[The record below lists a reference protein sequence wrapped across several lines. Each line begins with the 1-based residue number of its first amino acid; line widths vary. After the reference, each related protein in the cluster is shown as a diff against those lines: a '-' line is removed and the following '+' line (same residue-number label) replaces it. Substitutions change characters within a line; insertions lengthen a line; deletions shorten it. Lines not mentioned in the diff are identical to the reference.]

1 MSLGSILGNA
11 ASTTIN
17 ITMNLTPQGQA
28 LGLASDLLGGGQNP
42 IGALTD
48 TLMKGLFGEPDKNGI
63 SKIND
68 WDKSG
73 KTSENPLLQMLAEFM
88 DSASGAYGTPHGQAG
103 NWKDELSEN
112 DTVNKQEFD
121 AFKQGLTDAL
131 TSMLDQSLNNA
142 IMNLGMGMLGG
153 LMGGMGGMN
162 PLGGLGG
169 GNPFG
174 GIGGM
179 GGGSPFGGMGGMGGG
194 SPFGGM
200 GGMGGGSPFGG
211 MGGMN
216 PFAGGM
222 AGLGGALLGGGMGGM
237 AQTGMG
243 FGLGMGNHIGMNSLN
258 EIGTHKDGDNRHFV
272 NEEDRGTAREIGKF
286 MDQHPEIF
294 GKPEY
299 QKDGGS
305 VKGDDKSWAEAL
317 SNPDDDG
324 MTGDSM
330 NKFLDAKNIVKDV
343 MLGDTSRTSGT
354 AMAGDALLAGSNV
367 IMEGL
372 SKAGS

>member
-42 IGALTD
+42 ISALTD

-153 LMGGMGGMN
+153 LMGGMGGMGGGMN
-162 PLGGLGG
+162 PL
-169 GNPFG
+169 
-174 GIGGM
+174 
-179 GGGSPFGGMGGMGGG
+179 GGMGGG

-305 VKGDDKSWAEAL
+305 VKTDDKSWAEAL

-343 MLGDTSRTSGT
+343 MLGDISRTSGT
-354 AMAGDALLAGSNV
+354 AMAGDAMLAGSNV